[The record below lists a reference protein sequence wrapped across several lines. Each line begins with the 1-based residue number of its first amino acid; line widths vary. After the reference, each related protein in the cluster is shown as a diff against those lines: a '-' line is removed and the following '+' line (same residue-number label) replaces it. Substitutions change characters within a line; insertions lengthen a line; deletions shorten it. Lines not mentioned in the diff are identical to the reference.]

1 MDFELGFSKGTVNFQ
16 VDDDN
21 LLMVMNPNPV
31 DVEVGGRGR
40 GRAFAARA
48 DRRAPAG
55 QSRQAGRKGRHH
67 YERRDPSRSELRR
80 AAAAVR

>member
-1 MDFELGFSKGTVNFQ
+1 MDFELGFSKGTVKFQ

-31 DVEVGGRGR
+31 DVE
-40 GRAFAARA
+40 RA